1 MSKVRAETTTVNV
14 SVESRAKVKVTVR
27 VEPEQG
33 RRPLK
38 FGQGN
43 PKLSQAITTFSLP
56 AGWTCPAAKDCVSKS
71 DRKTGHIKDGKR
83 VRFLYADPVPKERV
97 KKKEYRFEKVGGDE
111 REYQTRAVYLT
122 GQPVEGPEGEWHR
135 RGS

>member
-1 MSKVRAETTTVNV
+1 MSESTAVQVRVQSNTAVN
-14 SVESRAKVKVTVR
+14 VTVR
-27 VEPEQG
+27 VQPG
-33 RRPLK
+33 PRRRPLK
-38 FGQGN
+38 FGQAN

>member
-1 MSKVRAETTTVNV
+1 MSESTAVQVRVQSNTAVN
-14 SVESRAKVKVTVR
+14 VTVR
-27 VEPEQG
+27 VQPG
-33 RRPLK
+33 PRRRPLK
-38 FGQGN
+38 FGQAN

-97 KKKEYRFEKVGGDE
+97 KKKE
-111 REYQTRAVYLT
+111 
-122 GQPVEGPEGEWHR
+122 
-135 RGS
+135 